1 MTNFEYYK
9 DTIMEITNKRSM
21 VAVVYNEPVLCKEI
35 ESCTECQLNNGDCH
49 LNLIEWF
56 CEEHKEQPKLTKK
69 ERQFCELVE
78 TGWITRDKDG
88 DICFRTYKPYEKTGR
103 YWQGYSGSDGQ
114 LLHLDKIGSALK
126 FSFITWEDK
135 EPWSVEEL
143 LKLEVEE

>member
-9 DTIMEITNKRSM
+9 DTIIEITNKRSM
-21 VAVVYNEPVLCKEI
+21 VAVVHNEPVLCKEI

-78 TGWITRDKDG
+78 TGWIARDVDDRLYHHKHLPHKSKNLW
-88 DICFRTYKPYEKTGR
+88 CHENYPR
-103 YWQGYSGSDGQ
+103 YNMNYYF
-114 LLHLDKIGSALK
+114 LK
-126 FSFITWEDK
+126 FPFITWEDE
-135 EPWSVEEL
+135 EPWSIEDL
-143 LKLEVEE
+143 LKLEVEETEC